1 MRRTY
6 RKNILRTVR
15 ASLSRFLAIFA
26 IVALGVGFLSGLLA
40 SPVDMR
46 LSADDYCRAL
56 NLYDIKIQATQG
68 LTEGDLNAVR
78 STEGVG
84 AVMPAYDMDL
94 MLKSQTGKTLT
105 TRLMSI
111 PGDGVEEEDKLNDL
125 VLVDGRMPSA
135 PDEIVVGLTKDFS
148 GDRPQV
154 GDILTVSAD
163 NEESIS
169 DALPDS
175 FTVVGTVRSA
185 AYFSVE
191 TEYTNVGTGTIALFA
206 YANDSAF
213 EMDYYTTFYIAV
225 DGARELN
232 SFSSAYEE
240 KVGQVYARLDAI
252 KDERA
257 KLRYDEIVGEAQAQL
272 DDARAEYEK
281 GKAEAEAELADAA
294 QELETGRA
302 ELADAEAQLAS
313 AKKEID
319 DGQAQ
324 LDAGRAQLN
333 AQLPGYRQQIA
344 DGYAQIESAQAQIDE
359 NQALLDEA
367 KAPLAALKQGKDQ
380 FWNVAVP
387 QLSAAFPSL
396 GTALANI
403 EGAAEQTD
411 SATIQAIDLIT
422 QFVEAIPPSGS
433 GQGGTDPGQGGTDPG
448 QGGTDPGQGGTDPGQ
463 GGIDPGQGGIDPG
476 QGGIDPGQ
484 GGIDPGQGGI
494 DPGQG
499 GIDPGQGGID
509 PGQGGIDPGQGGID
523 PGQGGIDP
531 GQGGIDPGQ
540 GGIDPGQG
548 GIDPGQGGID
558 QGLLDEYLQQFQ
570 KIKSGLEALAAQEP
584 PTTLDE
590 ALAQL
595 DTQQAALD
603 AGQAKLTQ
611 ELANL
616 QASEQQLNQTVAS
629 AQASFDAAEAKLAD
643 ARQQYTDGMV
653 ELENGRRE
661 LADGEQ
667 AYEEGKA
674 EAQAELD
681 DAWEQILDA
690 ESDVR
695 EIEQG
700 KWILGDRDDNVSFS
714 SYDSNAQ
721 RIANI
726 ATVFPVF
733 FFLVAALVALTTM
746 TRMVEEERLQ
756 IGTMKALG
764 YSRGKIAA
772 KYLLYA
778 LAASL
783 AGSAVGMV
791 IGMQLFPSI
800 ILNAYNIMYDLP
812 VLKTPFN
819 TLFGAIATGTAVA
832 CTLLATLNACWA
844 ELREQPASLMLPK
857 APKAGKR
864 ILLEHIRPVWRRMRF
879 THKVTARNLFLYKK
893 RFFMTVV
900 GIAGCT
906 ALLVTGFGVRDSISD
921 IVEKQFDDL
930 AHYQLMVSI
939 QDESATQ
946 GKELQALLNDTSRIT
961 GYLPVAQQDVTVVP
975 EGDTAADNLYITV
988 PTDTVAMNDYFTF
1001 RHRNGGGSIELGEGS
1016 VIITEKL
1023 AERQGLKAGDII
1035 TVEDADGNTA
1045 SFTITD
1051 VCENYISHYLY
1062 MSVGVYEAAFGKAP
1076 ETNLLLCQLADGMDE
1091 DPQAEEALATEL
1103 LQCRDVAGAQFTH
1116 ELTASFS
1123 QSLGSINYIVVV
1135 LIIAAGALAF
1145 VVLYNLTNINISERA
1160 KELATIKVLGFYD
1173 SEVGAYIYRETSLL
1187 TLIGTACGLA
1197 FGVALHTFVIRTA
1210 EVDMVMFGRSIYPLS
1225 FVWSALLTIL
1235 FSLLVNAVMY
1245 RKLKAISMVESM
1257 KAPE

>member
-94 MLKSQTGKTLT
+94 MLKSQTGETLT
-105 TRLMSI
+105 ARLMSI

-302 ELADAEAQLAS
+302 E
-313 AKKEID
+313 
-319 DGQAQ
+319 
-324 LDAGRAQLN
+324 
-333 AQLPGYRQQIA
+333 
-344 DGYAQIESAQAQIDE
+344 
-359 NQALLDEA
+359 
-367 KAPLAALKQGKDQ
+367 
-380 FWNVAVP
+380 
-387 QLSAAFPSL
+387 
-396 GTALANI
+396 
-403 EGAAEQTD
+403 
-411 SATIQAIDLIT
+411 
-422 QFVEAIPPSGS
+422 
-433 GQGGTDPGQGGTDPG
+433 
-448 QGGTDPGQGGTDPGQ
+448 
-463 GGIDPGQGGIDPG
+463 
-476 QGGIDPGQ
+476 
-484 GGIDPGQGGI
+484 
-494 DPGQG
+494 
-499 GIDPGQGGID
+499 
-509 PGQGGIDPGQGGID
+509 
-523 PGQGGIDP
+523 
-531 GQGGIDPGQ
+531 
-540 GGIDPGQG
+540 
-548 GIDPGQGGID
+548 
-558 QGLLDEYLQQFQ
+558 
-570 KIKSGLEALAAQEP
+570 
-584 PTTLDE
+584 
-590 ALAQL
+590 
-595 DTQQAALD
+595 
-603 AGQAKLTQ
+603 
-611 ELANL
+611 
-616 QASEQQLNQTVAS
+616 
-629 AQASFDAAEAKLAD
+629 LAD

-906 ALLVTGFGVRDSISD
+906 ALLVTGFGVRDSISN

-975 EGDTAADNLYITV
+975 EGDAAADNLYITV
-988 PTDTVAMNDYFTF
+988 PTDTAAMNDYFTF

-1062 MSVGVYEAAFGKAP
+1062 MSAGVYEAAFGKAP

>member
-448 QGGTDPGQGGTDPGQ
+448 QGGTDPGQGGT
-463 GGIDPGQGGIDPG
+463 
-476 QGGIDPGQ
+476 DPGQ

>member
-94 MLKSQTGKTLT
+94 MLKSQTGETLT

-422 QFVEAIPPSGS
+422 QFVEAILPSGS
-433 GQGGTDPGQGGTDPG
+433 GQGGTDPGQSGTDPGQGGTDPGQGGTDPGQGGTDPGQGGTDPG

-484 GGIDPGQGGI
+484 GGTDPGQGGT
-494 DPGQG
+494 
-499 GIDPGQGGID
+499 
-509 PGQGGIDPGQGGID
+509 
-523 PGQGGIDP
+523 
-531 GQGGIDPGQ
+531 
-540 GGIDPGQG
+540 
-548 GIDPGQGGID
+548 DPGQGGID

-906 ALLVTGFGVRDSISD
+906 ALLVTGFGVRDSISN

-975 EGDTAADNLYITV
+975 EGDAAADNLYITV
-988 PTDTVAMNDYFTF
+988 PTDTAAMNDYFTF

-1062 MSVGVYEAAFGKAP
+1062 MSAGVYEAAFGKAP

-1091 DPQAEEALATEL
+1091 DPQAEDALATEL

>member
-387 QLSAAFPSL
+387 QLSAVFPSL

-463 GGIDPGQGGIDPG
+463 GGTDPGQGGT
-476 QGGIDPGQ
+476 
-484 GGIDPGQGGI
+484 
-494 DPGQG
+494 
-499 GIDPGQGGID
+499 
-509 PGQGGIDPGQGGID
+509 
-523 PGQGGIDP
+523 
-531 GQGGIDPGQ
+531 
-540 GGIDPGQG
+540 
-548 GIDPGQGGID
+548 DPGQGGID

-819 TLFGAIATGTAVA
+819 TLFGTIATGTAVA

-975 EGDTAADNLYITV
+975 EGDAAADNLYITV
-988 PTDTVAMNDYFTF
+988 PTDTAAMNDYFTF

-1062 MSVGVYEAAFGKAP
+1062 MSAGVYEAAFGKAP

>member
-94 MLKSQTGKTLT
+94 MLKSQTGETLT

-148 GDRPQV
+148 GGRPQV

-281 GKAEAEAELADAA
+281 GKAEAEAE
-294 QELETGRA
+294 
-302 ELADAEAQLAS
+302 
-313 AKKEID
+313 
-319 DGQAQ
+319 
-324 LDAGRAQLN
+324 
-333 AQLPGYRQQIA
+333 
-344 DGYAQIESAQAQIDE
+344 
-359 NQALLDEA
+359 
-367 KAPLAALKQGKDQ
+367 
-380 FWNVAVP
+380 
-387 QLSAAFPSL
+387 
-396 GTALANI
+396 
-403 EGAAEQTD
+403 
-411 SATIQAIDLIT
+411 
-422 QFVEAIPPSGS
+422 
-433 GQGGTDPGQGGTDPG
+433 
-448 QGGTDPGQGGTDPGQ
+448 
-463 GGIDPGQGGIDPG
+463 
-476 QGGIDPGQ
+476 
-484 GGIDPGQGGI
+484 
-494 DPGQG
+494 
-499 GIDPGQGGID
+499 
-509 PGQGGIDPGQGGID
+509 
-523 PGQGGIDP
+523 
-531 GQGGIDPGQ
+531 
-540 GGIDPGQG
+540 
-548 GIDPGQGGID
+548 
-558 QGLLDEYLQQFQ
+558 
-570 KIKSGLEALAAQEP
+570 
-584 PTTLDE
+584 
-590 ALAQL
+590 
-595 DTQQAALD
+595 
-603 AGQAKLTQ
+603 
-611 ELANL
+611 
-616 QASEQQLNQTVAS
+616 
-629 AQASFDAAEAKLAD
+629 LAD

-879 THKVTARNLFLYKK
+879 THKITARNLFLYKK

-975 EGDTAADNLYITV
+975 EGDAAADNLYITV
-988 PTDTVAMNDYFTF
+988 PTDTAAMNDYFTF

-1062 MSVGVYEAAFGKAP
+1062 MSAGVYEAAFGKAP

>member
-6 RKNILRTVR
+6 RKSILRTVR
-15 ASLSRFLAIFA
+15 ASLSRFLAIFT

-56 NLYDIKIQATQG
+56 RLYDIKIQATQG
-68 LTEGDLNAVR
+68 LTDSDLDVVR
-78 STEGVG
+78 NTQGVA
-84 AVMPAYDMDL
+84 AVMPAHDMDL
-94 MLKSQTGKTLT
+94 MLESETGENLT

-111 PGDGVEEEDKLNDL
+111 PGDSVDEKDRLNDL

-135 PDEIVVGLTKDFS
+135 PNEIAVGLTKDYS
-148 GDRPQV
+148 GDRPQI
-154 GDILTVSAD
+154 GDVLTVSAEND
-163 NEESIS
+163 ESVS
-169 DALPDS
+169 DALPSS

-191 TEYTNVGTGTIALFA
+191 TEYTNVGTGTIGLFA
-206 YANDSAF
+206 YADDSAF
-213 EMDYYTTFYIAV
+213 DMDYYTTFYLAV

-232 SFSSAYEE
+232 SFSDAYEE
-240 KVGQVYARLDAI
+240 KVTEVYARLDAM
-252 KDERA
+252 KEERA
-257 KLRYDEIVGEAQAQL
+257 RLRYDEIIDEAEAEL
-272 DDARAEYEK
+272 ADARAEYEE

-294 QELETGRA
+294 RELDDARA
-302 ELADAEAQLAS
+302 ELADAQAQLAS
-313 AKKEID
+313 AKQEID

-344 DGYAQIESAQAQIDE
+344 DGYAKIESAQAQIDE

-387 QLSAAFPSL
+387 QLSAVFPGLSEAL
-396 GTALANI
+396 GGI
-403 EGAAEQTD
+403 EGAQEQTD
-411 SATIQAIDLIT
+411 AATIQAIDIVAR
-422 QFVEAIPPSGS
+422 FASAISPPASGD
-433 GQGGTDPGQGGTDPG
+433 GGTDPGAGT
-448 QGGTDPGQGGTDPGQ
+448 
-463 GGIDPGQGGIDPG
+463 IDPGTLAEQ
-476 QGGIDPGQ
+476 
-484 GGIDPGQGGI
+484 
-494 DPGQG
+494 
-499 GIDPGQGGID
+499 
-509 PGQGGIDPGQGGID
+509 
-523 PGQGGIDP
+523 
-531 GQGGIDPGQ
+531 
-540 GGIDPGQG
+540 
-548 GIDPGQGGID
+548 
-558 QGLLDEYLQQFQ
+558 LKQFQ
-570 KIKSGLEALAAQEP
+570 QLKEGLEALAAQDP

-595 DTQQAALD
+595 DVQQAALD
-603 AGQAKLTQ
+603 EGQAKLSQ
-611 ELANL
+611 ERATL
-616 QASEQQLNQTVAS
+616 QASEQQLNQKIAS
-629 AQASFDAAEAKLAD
+629 AQASFDAAEARLAD
-643 ARQQYTDGMV
+643 ARQQYSDGMI

-667 AYEEGKA
+667 EYEEGKA
-674 EAQAELD
+674 ESDAELA

-695 EIEQG
+695 QIEQG
-700 KWILGDRDDNVSFS
+700 KWILGDRNDNVSFS
-714 SYDSNAQ
+714 SYDGNAQ

-764 YSRGKIAA
+764 YSRGQIAA

-778 LAASL
+778 LVASL
-783 AGSAVGMV
+783 AGSV
-791 IGMQLFPSI
+791 IGMAIGMQVFPHI
-800 ILNAYNIMYDLP
+800 ILDAYNIMYDLP

-819 TLFGAIATGTAVA
+819 GFFGALATGTAVA

-893 RFFMTVV
+893 RFFMTVI

-946 GKELQALLNDTSRIT
+946 GKELQALLQDSSRIT
-961 GYLPVAQQDVTVVP
+961 GYLAVTQQDMTVVP
-975 EGDTAADNLYITV
+975 DGDTPADNLYVTV
-988 PTDTVAMNDYFTF
+988 PTDTSAMNEYFTF
-1001 RHRNGGGSIELGEGS
+1001 RHRQNGEPVELREGS

-1023 AERQGLKAGDII
+1023 AERQGLEVGDSI
-1035 TVEDADGNTA
+1035 TVEDSDGNTA

-1051 VCENYISHYLY
+1051 ICENYIYHYIY
-1062 MSVGVYEAAFGKAP
+1062 MSADVYEAAFGKTPQA
-1076 ETNLLLCQLADGMDE
+1076 NLLLCQLADGMDE
-1091 DPQAEEALATEL
+1091 APQAEQALATEL

-1116 ELTASFS
+1116 EVTASFS

-1135 LIIAAGALAF
+1135 LIVAAGALAF
-1145 VVLYNLTNINISERA
+1145 VVLYNLTNINISERS

-1173 SEVGAYIYRETSLL
+1173 SEVAAYIYRETSLL
-1187 TLIGTACGLA
+1187 TLIGTACGLV

-1235 FSLLVNAVMY
+1235 FSLLVNLVMY

>member
-463 GGIDPGQGGIDPG
+463 GGIDPGQGGTDPG
-476 QGGIDPGQ
+476 QGGTDPGQ
-484 GGIDPGQGGI
+484 GGTDPGQGGT

-499 GIDPGQGGID
+499 GTDPGQGGTD
-509 PGQGGIDPGQGGID
+509 PGQGGT
-523 PGQGGIDP
+523 
-531 GQGGIDPGQ
+531 
-540 GGIDPGQG
+540 
-548 GIDPGQGGID
+548 DPGQGGID

-819 TLFGAIATGTAVA
+819 TLFGTIATGTAVA

-975 EGDTAADNLYITV
+975 EGDAAADNLYITV
-988 PTDTVAMNDYFTF
+988 PTDTAAMNDYFTF

-1062 MSVGVYEAAFGKAP
+1062 MSAGVYEAAFGKAP

>member
-387 QLSAAFPSL
+387 QLSAVFPSL

-463 GGIDPGQGGIDPG
+463 GGTDPGQGGT
-476 QGGIDPGQ
+476 
-484 GGIDPGQGGI
+484 
-494 DPGQG
+494 
-499 GIDPGQGGID
+499 
-509 PGQGGIDPGQGGID
+509 
-523 PGQGGIDP
+523 
-531 GQGGIDPGQ
+531 
-540 GGIDPGQG
+540 
-548 GIDPGQGGID
+548 DPGQGGID

-603 AGQAKLTQ
+603 GRQTTKNSQPAGQR
-611 ELANL
+611 
-616 QASEQQLNQTVAS
+616 QQLNQMLPQTRLVQS
-629 AQASFDAAEAKLAD
+629 ADKLAD
-643 ARQQYTDGMV
+643 R
-653 ELENGRRE
+653 
-661 LADGEQ
+661 
-667 AYEEGKA
+667 
-674 EAQAELD
+674 
-681 DAWEQILDA
+681 
-690 ESDVR
+690 
-695 EIEQG
+695 
-700 KWILGDRDDNVSFS
+700 
-714 SYDSNAQ
+714 
-721 RIANI
+721 
-726 ATVFPVF
+726 
-733 FFLVAALVALTTM
+733 
-746 TRMVEEERLQ
+746 
-756 IGTMKALG
+756 
-764 YSRGKIAA
+764 
-772 KYLLYA
+772 
-778 LAASL
+778 
-783 AGSAVGMV
+783 
-791 IGMQLFPSI
+791 
-800 ILNAYNIMYDLP
+800 
-812 VLKTPFN
+812 N
-819 TLFGAIATGTAVA
+819 TIYR
-832 CTLLATLNACWA
+832 W
-844 ELREQPASLMLPK
+844 
-857 APKAGKR
+857 
-864 ILLEHIRPVWRRMRF
+864 
-879 THKVTARNLFLYKK
+879 
-893 RFFMTVV
+893 
-900 GIAGCT
+900 
-906 ALLVTGFGVRDSISD
+906 
-921 IVEKQFDDL
+921 IVE
-930 AHYQLMVSI
+930 
-939 QDESATQ
+939 
-946 GKELQALLNDTSRIT
+946 
-961 GYLPVAQQDVTVVP
+961 
-975 EGDTAADNLYITV
+975 
-988 PTDTVAMNDYFTF
+988 
-1001 RHRNGGGSIELGEGS
+1001 
-1016 VIITEKL
+1016 
-1023 AERQGLKAGDII
+1023 
-1035 TVEDADGNTA
+1035 
-1045 SFTITD
+1045 
-1051 VCENYISHYLY
+1051 
-1062 MSVGVYEAAFGKAP
+1062 
-1076 ETNLLLCQLADGMDE
+1076 
-1091 DPQAEEALATEL
+1091 
-1103 LQCRDVAGAQFTH
+1103 
-1116 ELTASFS
+1116 
-1123 QSLGSINYIVVV
+1123 
-1135 LIIAAGALAF
+1135 
-1145 VVLYNLTNINISERA
+1145 
-1160 KELATIKVLGFYD
+1160 
-1173 SEVGAYIYRETSLL
+1173 
-1187 TLIGTACGLA
+1187 
-1197 FGVALHTFVIRTA
+1197 
-1210 EVDMVMFGRSIYPLS
+1210 
-1225 FVWSALLTIL
+1225 
-1235 FSLLVNAVMY
+1235 
-1245 RKLKAISMVESM
+1245 
-1257 KAPE
+1257 